1 MPNPSL
7 QSEPNKNFT
16 VVIPGSTHPNKTCC
30 TCTKTNCV
38 KKYCACFAN
47 GRFCEGCE
55 CKNCLNTKI
64 SFTNSTGNTSLLNQN
79 VNYSPKQMNNTNKN
93 ESMQPNHS
101 VSQLIC
107 NCTKSNC
114 SKKYCECF
122 KQGKECGPLCR
133 CVNCINKDGL
143 REISQLSQGP
153 FGFKNKLSLSLG
165 FNSCNNKKNNRQINN
180 AFMNFDTDALG
191 IEINKKGIIIQK
203 RKVDFEDKN
212 EEIQKTPKMSSKK
225 RLRTKTES
233 TNIKTPNKRKT
244 RQRKI
249 NINKNSKLN
258 TKKLVL

>member
-1 MPNPSL
+1 
-7 QSEPNKNFT
+7 
-16 VVIPGSTHPNKTCC
+16 
-30 TCTKTNCV
+30 
-38 KKYCACFAN
+38 
-47 GRFCEGCE
+47 
-55 CKNCLNTKI
+55 
-64 SFTNSTGNTSLLNQN
+64 
-79 VNYSPKQMNNTNKN
+79 MNITNKN
-93 ESMQPNHS
+93 ESMQPNQLAA
-101 VSQLIC
+101 QLIC

-133 CVNCINKDGL
+133 CVNCVNKDGL
-143 REISQLSQGP
+143 REISQLAQVS
-153 FGFKNKLSLSLG
+153 FGCNNKLSLSLG
-165 FNSCNNKKNNRQINN
+165 FNNCNKNNNN
-180 AFMNFDTDALG
+180 ICQMNNTFINFDTDALG

-212 EEIQKTPKMSSKK
+212 EELQKTPKMSSKK

-233 TNIKTPNKRKT
+233 TNIKTPNKRKA